1 MTAYNAHMTT
11 IELTTKQA
19 AEVLGVS
26 ARTIQAWHEKGEFP
40 HAYKLNPSNKRNS
53 PLRIPRLD
61 IEAIIERRAEAA
73 SGR

>member
-40 HAYKLNPSNKRNS
+40 HAYKLNPDARNS
-53 PLRIPRLD
+53 PLRIPRSD
-61 IEAIIERRAEAA
+61 VDNYISRQRSTRPTAK
-73 SGR
+73 